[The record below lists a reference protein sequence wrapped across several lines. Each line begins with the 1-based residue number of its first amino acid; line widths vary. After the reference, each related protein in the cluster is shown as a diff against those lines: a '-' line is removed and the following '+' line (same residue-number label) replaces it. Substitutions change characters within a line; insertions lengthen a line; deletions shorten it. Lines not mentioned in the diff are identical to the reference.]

1 MTVVIEIA
9 LRVATMVAVQ
19 KYVVAFKQM
28 TANFKYSK
36 RIHRIKRFDSHTM
49 APLEPNNF
57 CFKHCSLSAKLKQV
71 THPVE
76 LLKR

>member
-9 LRVATMVAVQ
+9 LRVATMAGVQ

-36 RIHRIKRFDSHTM
+36 RIHRIKHFDSHMM
-49 APLEPNNF
+49 ALLEPNNF
-57 CFKHCSLSAKLKQV
+57 CFKHFSLSQKLKQV
-71 THPVE
+71 FV
-76 LLKR
+76 